1 VNQSASQEQFDYVI
15 VGGGAAGCILADRLT
30 ASGRH
35 TVLLLEAGGEGRHP
49 WISIPAGFSKLMT
62 NKTFNW
68 GFETE
73 PEANTLSRRIAVPR
87 GKGLGG
93 STLINGMIYVRGIQQ
108 DYDGWAARG
117 AQGWSYADVEPY
129 FRKLENWAGPEQAPG
144 RSARGKAGPM
154 HVCEVS
160 ERFPIAEAYLEAATQ
175 AGVPRNPDYNAG
187 EQHGVGYYQVLQKSG
202 RRWSVVD
209 GYLRPAR
216 RRSNLTAR
224 AGAHVLRVNL
234 EGRRCTG
241 VTYRNADGSERKV
254 HARAEVILA
263 AGAIQTPQLLELS
276 GIGRPEVLQAAGIPV
291 VHAMPGV
298 GENYIDHYC
307 TRMNWR
313 VRNTLTLN
321 QLSRGVGLF
330 KAVAQYGLTRRG
342 ILSLGTGLAFGFVK
356 SRPELDL
363 ADVQFFFVHASYA
376 NAADRRLDREPGM
389 TIGVAQLRPKS
400 QGSIHI
406 RSNDP
411 DTAPCIR
418 PNFLAEQED
427 RESLVGGMKMAR
439 KIVEQ
444 PALGHYVAHEMS
456 PGDRVQTDSDWLEFA
471 RQNGQTIYHPIGT
484 CRMGEDDAAVVD
496 ASLRVRG
503 MEGLRIVDASVMPT
517 MVSGNTQAAVM
528 MVAERGADLILGTRR
543 GYTSAVEV
551 TQQ

>member
-1 VNQSASQEQFDYVI
+1 MSQRMSSASQEQFDYVI

-62 NKTFNW
+62 NKKFNW

-73 PEANTLSRRIAVPR
+73 PEENTLSRRIAVPR

-129 FRKLENWAGPEQAPG
+129 FRKLENWAGSEQAPG
-144 RSARGKAGPM
+144 RSARGKSGPM
-154 HVCEVS
+154 HVCEVA
-160 ERFPIAEAYLEAATQ
+160 ERFPIAQAYLDAATQ

-187 EQHGVGYYQVLQKSG
+187 EQHGVGYYQVLQKAG
-202 RRWSVVD
+202 RRWSVVE
-209 GYLRPAR
+209 GYLNPAR
-216 RRSNLTAR
+216 RRPNLTVR
-224 AGAHVLRVNL
+224 SGAHVLRVNL
-234 EGRRCTG
+234 EGHRCTG

-254 HARAEVILA
+254 NAQAEVILA
-263 AGAIQTPQLLELS
+263 AGAIQTPQILELS
-276 GIGRPEVLQAAGIPV
+276 GIGRPDVLQAAGIPV

-321 QLSRGVGLF
+321 ELSRGVGLF

-356 SRPELDL
+356 SRPELEL

-376 NAADRRLDREPGM
+376 NAADRRLDHEPGM

-411 DTAPCIR
+411 NIGPCIR

-427 RESLVGGMKMAR
+427 RDSLVGGMKMAR
-439 KIVEQ
+439 LVVEQ
-444 PALGHYVAHEMS
+444 PALAHYVAHEMS
-456 PGDRVQTDSDWLEFA
+456 PGDGVQTDSDWLQFA
-471 RQNGQTIYHPIGT
+471 RQNGQTIYHPVGT
-484 CRMGEDDAAVVD
+484 CRMGQDEGAVVD
-496 ASLRVRG
+496 SALRLRG
-503 MEGLRIVDASVMPT
+503 MEGLRIIDASVMPT

-528 MVAERGADLILGTRR
+528 MVAEKGADLVLKD
-543 GYTSAVEV
+543 AV
-551 TQQ
+551 